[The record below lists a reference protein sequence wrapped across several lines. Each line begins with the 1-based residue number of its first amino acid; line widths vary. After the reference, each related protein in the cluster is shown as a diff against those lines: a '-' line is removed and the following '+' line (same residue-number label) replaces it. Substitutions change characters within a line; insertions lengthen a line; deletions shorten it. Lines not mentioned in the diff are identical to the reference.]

1 MALRATQPAGSIPIV
16 EGRSAGVQTGGVAG
30 AGRAVVKAPSD
41 EPLPID
47 VGTLIKHIKVTVP
60 LLCVAKED
68 PGVLETMLNMLL
80 QLSVR

>member
-16 EGRSAGVQTGGVAG
+16 ERRSAWVQMGGVAG

-47 VGTLIKHIKVTVP
+47 VGTLIKRIKVTVP
-60 LLCVAKED
+60 LLCMAKVD
-68 PGVLETMLNMLL
+68 PSVLETMLNMLI
-80 QLSVR
+80 